1 MIYLDNAATTL
12 RKPPQVIDAVA
23 RAMGSFGNSA
33 RGTHEGALTASRTI
47 YNTRCKLAAL
57 FGCPRP
63 DHVVFTANS
72 TEALNI
78 AINGLVRAGDH
89 VLSTDLEHNSV
100 LRPLYRLRDERGVAL
115 DFVPADRQG
124 RIDYT
129 DLERLLR
136 HTLKI
141 RPAEEAAALRRRA
154 EPGRVAADEP
164 AVGAV
169 RCTVLPARLLHCRP
183 ERHNLAMGRR
193 SVVADDGIER
203 LPARLPRGK
212 HRCNARKAHT
222 GSSWLKIVIF

>member
-1 MIYLDNAATTL
+1 MRQRGRRHGAGRADLRLTAAFRTGH
-12 RKPPQVIDAVA
+12 A
-23 RAMGSFGNSA
+23 RAQC
-33 RGTHEGALTASRTI
+33 RDLTESSRDI
-47 YNTRCKLAAL
+47 QR
-57 FGCPRP
+57 
-63 DHVVFTANS
+63 
-72 TEALNI
+72 
-78 AINGLVRAGDH
+78 
-89 VLSTDLEHNSV
+89 LEDRL
-100 LRPLYRLRDERGVAL
+100 LRHIPLLRQRDEHRRQHAAAARRRRGDDALHARVAL
-115 DFVPADRQG
+115 G
-124 RIDYT
+124 

-193 SVVADDGIER
+193 SVVAVFLTVRVADDGIER
-203 LPARLPRGK
+203 LPARLRRGK